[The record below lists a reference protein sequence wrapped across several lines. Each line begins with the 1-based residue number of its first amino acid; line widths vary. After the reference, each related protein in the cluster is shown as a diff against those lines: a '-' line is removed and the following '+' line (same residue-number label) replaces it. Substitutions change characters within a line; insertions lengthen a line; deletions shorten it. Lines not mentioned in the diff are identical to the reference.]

1 MRIPHMC
8 KLSGCPS
15 LVTHLPY
22 TLSPRSV
29 PARSLALACALS
41 PATACKTDV
50 AVDEL
55 NAQFSRQVDH
65 RLVLLVA
72 EQQRYIG
79 LRQQELSKAN
89 LLDMSA
95 QTFLVVDRSPLVQA
109 AFLLLRTGPQAWH
122 WVGAVAVSTGRPGG
136 FAHFISPLGVFLH
149 SPANPDYRSA
159 GTYNQN
165 HIRGYGAIRMRVFD
179 FGWQTAHVCR
189 SKIYL
194 INSFG
199 CEKGSNL

>member
-1 MRIPHMC
+1 
-8 KLSGCPS
+8 
-15 LVTHLPY
+15 
-22 TLSPRSV
+22 
-29 PARSLALACALS
+29 
-41 PATACKTDV
+41 
-50 AVDEL
+50 VDEL

-65 RLVLLVA
+65 RLELPVA

-109 AFLLLRTGPQAWH
+109 AFLILRTGPQAWH
-122 WVGAVAVSTGRPGG
+122 WVGLGWVGLGWVAVSTGRPGG

-159 GTYNQN
+159 GTYNQS

-179 FGWQTAHVCR
+179 FGWQTAHLCR
-189 SKIYL
+189 SKTYL

-199 CEKGSNL
+199 CEKG